1 MAILSPRAPLILSTK
16 HLPFILNQTQSPS
29 PGNAPLKLAT
39 MYKFISL
46 LTLAAT
52 ALALPAELAPIE
64 ARSDIFNP
72 NDAFCP
78 DGLLFTSFQCCT
90 TRVLGGVVSLD
101 CEIPHDI
108 PEWCVTAENVC
119 DATAG
124 GKPQCCTLPTVSD
137 THPLPSR
144 PPVPTPRL
152 ERLGLGVL
160 CQDVKA

>member
-1 MAILSPRAPLILSTK
+1 
-16 HLPFILNQTQSPS
+16 
-29 PGNAPLKLAT
+29 

-101 CEIPHDI
+101 CEIR
-108 PEWCVTAENVC
+108 EL
-119 DATAG
+119 
-124 GKPQCCTLPTVSD
+124 KPKPPL
-137 THPLPSR
+137 PLPSDMIASYIHQ
-144 PPVPTPRL
+144 PPTRS
-152 ERLGLGVL
+152 
-160 CQDVKA
+160 